1 MARPTDRR
9 PGFSRR
15 AQYGIFTGYL
25 VASLGVVIGAGLLLV
40 SLFQPGAFAG
50 ARSAAAEVARPVG
63 QAAATGRHS
72 GLDVIGAVEAYF
84 NAGRQNAAL
93 RHEVDLARADGVKRQ
108 SLEQE
113 NRRLKALLGIRDVEP
128 RVVVSARLIGSTASS
143 LRRFAVIAA
152 GFRSGVM
159 IGQPVRSAAGLVG
172 RVLEVGPD
180 TARVLLVTDPEN
192 VVPVRRASDGLAAF
206 VQGAANGR
214 VVIRLINSG
223 IATLHQG
230 DVFVTSGSGGMFAP
244 GIPVAVVTEPSRD
257 GAVGML
263 TGDPADADYV
273 MVEQAYQP
281 AAVAALAAPVQA
293 PALVP
298 EPKKTKKKMV
308 KPGHADA
315 AKHVAGPAPAG
326 HAPAGPSA
334 PANSAKPGGVAR

>member
-15 AQYGIFTGYL
+15 AQYGIFTGYV
-25 VASLGVVIGAGLLLV
+25 VAILGVVVGAGLLIASLV
-40 SLFQPGAFAG
+40 QPDMFSG

-63 QAAATGRHS
+63 QAAATGRR
-72 GLDVIGAVEAYF
+72 GGIDVIGAVQAYF

-93 RHEVDLARADGVKRQ
+93 RHEVDLARADAVKRQ

-113 NRRLKALLGIRDVEP
+113 NHRLKALLGIREQEP
-128 RVVVSARLIGSTASS
+128 GVVATARLIGSTAGS

-152 GFRSGVM
+152 GSRSGVL
-159 IGQPVRSAAGLVG
+159 IGQPVRSASGLIG

-192 VVPVRRASDGLAAF
+192 VVPVRRASDGLPAF

-214 VVIRLINSG
+214 VAIRLINSG
-223 IATLHQG
+223 VATLRKG
-230 DVFVTSGSGGMFAP
+230 DLFVTSGSGGMFAP

-257 GAVGML
+257 GAVAML

-273 MVEQAYQP
+273 TVEQSYQP
-281 AAVAALAAPVQA
+281 EAVAALAVPAAPPQ
-293 PALVP
+293 LVAQP
-298 EPKKTKKKMV
+298 KKVKKKKTKT
-308 KPGHADA
+308 GGETT
-315 AKHVAGPAPAG
+315 AGPAPVN
-326 HAPAGPSA
+326 SA
-334 PANSAKPGGVAR
+334 PAAPGRVTGP